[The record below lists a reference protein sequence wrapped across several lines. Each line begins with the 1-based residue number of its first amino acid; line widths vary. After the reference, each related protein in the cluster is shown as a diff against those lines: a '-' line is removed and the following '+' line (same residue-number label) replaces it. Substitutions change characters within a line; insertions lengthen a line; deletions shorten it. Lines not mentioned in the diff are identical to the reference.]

1 MGLLAGQEDTI
12 KNGNKEIYMSLWN
25 KNVEIQSL
33 FKYHTAELIAGK
45 DQPYFRINNVR
56 KGFEI
61 TDYIPTH
68 LMNTLGWKWNEYER
82 VIPDWVQ
89 FKVKPNA
96 YAKKHGYKPFVNLMT
111 GDDHHYTFENGNTV
125 KEFSNCI
132 VVIKKYRTSIN
143 DIFISI

>member
-1 MGLLAGQEDTI
+1 MGLLAGQGATI

-68 LMNTLGWKWNEYER
+68 LMNTLGWKWN
-82 VIPDWVQ
+82 
-89 FKVKPNA
+89 VKQ
-96 YAKKHGYKPFVNLMT
+96 V
-111 GDDHHYTFENGNTV
+111 D
-125 KEFSNCI
+125 
-132 VVIKKYRTSIN
+132 
-143 DIFISI
+143 